1 MNTNF
6 SVFTS
11 DIKKVSVT
19 ITRKA
24 LWDNFVM
31 CWKDIVWDD
40 YTGTSL
46 VDEVAKVLL
55 SGEKLNIQNLRKL
68 FRDGNTVMF
77 MGVAMEH
84 LDTRTE
90 IHREI
95 IVDDD
100 GEKYVIYHEDISF

>member
-6 SVFTS
+6 SVVTS

-19 ITRKA
+19 ITRRA

-31 CWKDIVWDD
+31 CWKDMVWDE
-40 YTGTSL
+40 YTGPSML
-46 VDEVAKVLL
+46 DDVAKVLL
-55 SGEKLNIQNLRKL
+55 NGDKLNTQNLRRL
-68 FRDGNTVMF
+68 FRVGMTCML
-77 MGVAMEH
+77 MGDAMEH
-84 LDTRTE
+84 LDTGTE

-100 GEKYVIYHEDISF
+100 GEKHVIRHEDINF